1 VECCFQ
7 NAKGAVGLDQHQLR
21 RWDSWHRYTTLV
33 MLAHAILT
41 VIAAHERDRHPAAVP
56 GLIPLTVNEI
66 RRLFAK
72 LITNITR
79 PASFHL
85 PWSRWRRAHQA
96 HARASHYRARTDA
109 EHHRRPVPRV
119 PGRAF

>member
-1 VECCFQ
+1 
-7 NAKGAVGLDQHQLR
+7 
-21 RWDSWHRYTTLV
+21 

-41 VIAAHERDRHPAAVP
+41 VIAAHQRQRNPAGEP

-85 PWSRWRRAHQA
+85 AWSRWRRTHQA
-96 HARASHYRARTDA
+96 RARTSHYRARGDG
-109 EHHRRPVPRV
+109 EHPPVLLPPP
-119 PGRAF
+119 PGQAF